1 MVNLTKH
8 HKALITGGSRGL
20 GAAMASLLEDQG
32 VEVIAPTRD
41 VLDLSRMESIAAY
54 IASEQGKGFD
64 IIINNAGINLLNELT
79 HVKDE
84 DWQIMLQVNLTAP
97 MALIRGFSPYMKAQK
112 WGRIV
117 NISSIFSLVTRENRS
132 AYSATKAGLNGLT
145 RTAAVELAP
154 HGILVNAVCPGYVET
169 ELTFVNCHETIS
181 SNFSSP
187 IGKRK
192 KVEKYPLC
200 NYICRINNYFFS
212 AVFSGKYFRK
222 YSRIE
227 KKSSNVCARLC
238 DRIGRL
244 ALWGQFVRVDQGY
257 CRFCLKD
264 F

>member
-169 ELTFVNCHETIS
+169 ELTFVNNSPEQLAAITATI
-181 SNFSSP
+181 
-187 IGKRK
+187 
-192 KVEKYPLC
+192 PLQ
-200 NYICRINNYFFS
+200 
-212 AVFSGKYFRK
+212 
-222 YSRIE
+222 
-227 KKSSNVCARLC
+227 
-238 DRIGRL
+238 RL
-244 ALWGQFVRVDQGY
+244 AQPHEIAKLVSFLCSEENTYLTGQNLVIDGGFT
-257 CRFCLKD
+257 CK
-264 F
+264 

>member
-1 MVNLTKH
+1 M
-8 HKALITGGSRGL
+8 ITGGSRGL

-154 HGILVNAVCPGYVET
+154 YGILVNAVCPGYVET
-169 ELTFVNCHETIS
+169 ELTFVNNSPEQLAAITATI
-181 SNFSSP
+181 
-187 IGKRK
+187 
-192 KVEKYPLC
+192 PLQ
-200 NYICRINNYFFS
+200 
-212 AVFSGKYFRK
+212 
-222 YSRIE
+222 
-227 KKSSNVCARLC
+227 
-238 DRIGRL
+238 RL
-244 ALWGQFVRVDQGY
+244 AQPHEIAKLVSFLCSEENTYLTGQTLVIDGGFT
-257 CRFCLKD
+257 CK
-264 F
+264 

>member
-1 MVNLTKH
+1 MANLTKH

-20 GAAMASLLEDQG
+20 GAAMSSLLEDQG
-32 VEVIAPTRD
+32 VEVIAPNRD
-41 VLDLSRMESIAAY
+41 VLDLSHMESIAAY
-54 IASEQGKGFD
+54 VASEQGAGFD

-79 HVKDE
+79 HVQDE

-169 ELTFVNCHETIS
+169 ELTFVNNSPEQLAAITATI
-181 SNFSSP
+181 
-187 IGKRK
+187 
-192 KVEKYPLC
+192 PLQ
-200 NYICRINNYFFS
+200 
-212 AVFSGKYFRK
+212 
-222 YSRIE
+222 
-227 KKSSNVCARLC
+227 
-238 DRIGRL
+238 RL
-244 ALWGQFVRVDQGY
+244 AQPHEIAKLVSFLCSEENTYLTGQNLVIDGGFT
-257 CRFCLKD
+257 CK
-264 F
+264 

>member
-1 MVNLTKH
+1 MANLTKH

-20 GAAMASLLEDQG
+20 GAAMSSLLEDQG
-32 VEVIAPTRD
+32 VEVIAPNRD
-41 VLDLSRMESIAAY
+41 VLDLSHMESIAAY
-54 IASEQGKGFD
+54 VASEQGAGFD

-169 ELTFVNCHETIS
+169 ELTFVNNSPEQLAAITATI
-181 SNFSSP
+181 
-187 IGKRK
+187 
-192 KVEKYPLC
+192 PLQ
-200 NYICRINNYFFS
+200 
-212 AVFSGKYFRK
+212 
-222 YSRIE
+222 
-227 KKSSNVCARLC
+227 
-238 DRIGRL
+238 RL
-244 ALWGQFVRVDQGY
+244 AQPHEIAKLVSFLCSEENTYLTGQNLVIDGGFT
-257 CRFCLKD
+257 CK
-264 F
+264 

>member
-20 GAAMASLLEDQG
+20 GSAMASLLEDQG

-169 ELTFVNCHETIS
+169 ELTFVNNSPEQLAAITATI
-181 SNFSSP
+181 
-187 IGKRK
+187 
-192 KVEKYPLC
+192 PLQ
-200 NYICRINNYFFS
+200 
-212 AVFSGKYFRK
+212 
-222 YSRIE
+222 
-227 KKSSNVCARLC
+227 
-238 DRIGRL
+238 RL
-244 ALWGQFVRVDQGY
+244 AQPHEIAKLVSFLCSEENTYLTGQTLVIDGGFT
-257 CRFCLKD
+257 CK
-264 F
+264 

>member
-154 HGILVNAVCPGYVET
+154 YGILVNAVCPGYVET
-169 ELTFVNCHETIS
+169 ELTFVNNSPEQLAAITATI
-181 SNFSSP
+181 
-187 IGKRK
+187 
-192 KVEKYPLC
+192 PLQ
-200 NYICRINNYFFS
+200 
-212 AVFSGKYFRK
+212 
-222 YSRIE
+222 
-227 KKSSNVCARLC
+227 
-238 DRIGRL
+238 RL
-244 ALWGQFVRVDQGY
+244 AQPHEIAKLVSFLCSEENTYLTGQTLVIDGGFT
-257 CRFCLKD
+257 CK
-264 F
+264 

>member
-132 AYSATKAGLNGLT
+132 DYSATKAGLNGLT

-169 ELTFVNCHETIS
+169 ELTFVNNSPEQLAAITATI
-181 SNFSSP
+181 
-187 IGKRK
+187 
-192 KVEKYPLC
+192 PLQ
-200 NYICRINNYFFS
+200 
-212 AVFSGKYFRK
+212 
-222 YSRIE
+222 
-227 KKSSNVCARLC
+227 
-238 DRIGRL
+238 RL
-244 ALWGQFVRVDQGY
+244 AQPHEIAKLVSFLCSEENTYLTGQTLVIDGGFT
-257 CRFCLKD
+257 CK
-264 F
+264 

>member
-1 MVNLTKH
+1 
-8 HKALITGGSRGL
+8 
-20 GAAMASLLEDQG
+20 MASLLEDQG

-154 HGILVNAVCPGYVET
+154 YGILVNAVCPGYVET
-169 ELTFVNCHETIS
+169 ELTFVNNSPEQLAAITATI
-181 SNFSSP
+181 
-187 IGKRK
+187 
-192 KVEKYPLC
+192 PLQ
-200 NYICRINNYFFS
+200 
-212 AVFSGKYFRK
+212 
-222 YSRIE
+222 
-227 KKSSNVCARLC
+227 
-238 DRIGRL
+238 RL
-244 ALWGQFVRVDQGY
+244 AQPHEIAKLVSFLCSEENTYLTGQNLVIDGGFT
-257 CRFCLKD
+257 CK
-264 F
+264 

>member
-20 GAAMASLLEDQG
+20 GSAMASLLEDQG
-32 VEVIAPTRD
+32 VEVIAPNRD
-41 VLDLSRMESIAAY
+41 VLDLSHMESIAAY
-54 IASEQGKGFD
+54 VASEQGAGFD

-79 HVKDE
+79 HVQDE

-169 ELTFVNCHETIS
+169 ELTFVNNSPEQLAAITATI
-181 SNFSSP
+181 
-187 IGKRK
+187 
-192 KVEKYPLC
+192 PLQ
-200 NYICRINNYFFS
+200 
-212 AVFSGKYFRK
+212 
-222 YSRIE
+222 
-227 KKSSNVCARLC
+227 
-238 DRIGRL
+238 RL
-244 ALWGQFVRVDQGY
+244 AQPHEIAKLVSFLCSEENTYLTGQTLVIDGGFT
-257 CRFCLKD
+257 CK
-264 F
+264 

>member
-154 HGILVNAVCPGYVET
+154 YGILVNAVCPGYVET
-169 ELTFVNCHETIS
+169 ELTFVNNSPEQLAAITATI
-181 SNFSSP
+181 
-187 IGKRK
+187 
-192 KVEKYPLC
+192 PLQ
-200 NYICRINNYFFS
+200 
-212 AVFSGKYFRK
+212 
-222 YSRIE
+222 
-227 KKSSNVCARLC
+227 
-238 DRIGRL
+238 RL
-244 ALWGQFVRVDQGY
+244 AQPHEIAKLVSFLCSEENTYLTGQNLVIDGGFT
-257 CRFCLKD
+257 CK
-264 F
+264 

>member
-20 GAAMASLLEDQG
+20 GSAMASLLEDQG

-154 HGILVNAVCPGYVET
+154 YGILVNAVCPGYVET
-169 ELTFVNCHETIS
+169 ELTFVNNSPEQLAAITATI
-181 SNFSSP
+181 
-187 IGKRK
+187 
-192 KVEKYPLC
+192 PLQ
-200 NYICRINNYFFS
+200 
-212 AVFSGKYFRK
+212 
-222 YSRIE
+222 
-227 KKSSNVCARLC
+227 
-238 DRIGRL
+238 RL
-244 ALWGQFVRVDQGY
+244 AQPHEIAKLVSFLCSEENTYLTGQNLVIDGGFT
-257 CRFCLKD
+257 CK
-264 F
+264 

>member
-20 GAAMASLLEDQG
+20 GSAMASLLEDQG

-41 VLDLSRMESIAAY
+41 VLALSRMESIAAY

-154 HGILVNAVCPGYVET
+154 YGILVNAVCPGYVET
-169 ELTFVNCHETIS
+169 ELTFVNNSPEQLAAITATI
-181 SNFSSP
+181 
-187 IGKRK
+187 
-192 KVEKYPLC
+192 PLQ
-200 NYICRINNYFFS
+200 
-212 AVFSGKYFRK
+212 
-222 YSRIE
+222 
-227 KKSSNVCARLC
+227 
-238 DRIGRL
+238 RL
-244 ALWGQFVRVDQGY
+244 AQPHEIAKLVSFLCSEENTYLTGQTLVIDGGFT
-257 CRFCLKD
+257 CK
-264 F
+264 

>member
-20 GAAMASLLEDQG
+20 GSAMASLLEDQG

-154 HGILVNAVCPGYVET
+154 YGILVNAVCPGYVET
-169 ELTFVNCHETIS
+169 ELTFVNNSPEQLAAITATI
-181 SNFSSP
+181 
-187 IGKRK
+187 
-192 KVEKYPLC
+192 PLQ
-200 NYICRINNYFFS
+200 
-212 AVFSGKYFRK
+212 
-222 YSRIE
+222 
-227 KKSSNVCARLC
+227 
-238 DRIGRL
+238 RL
-244 ALWGQFVRVDQGY
+244 AQPHEIAKLVSFLCSEENTYLTGQTLVIDGGFT
-257 CRFCLKD
+257 CK
-264 F
+264 

>member
-169 ELTFVNCHETIS
+169 ELTFVNNSPEQLAAITATI
-181 SNFSSP
+181 
-187 IGKRK
+187 
-192 KVEKYPLC
+192 PLQ
-200 NYICRINNYFFS
+200 
-212 AVFSGKYFRK
+212 
-222 YSRIE
+222 
-227 KKSSNVCARLC
+227 
-238 DRIGRL
+238 RL
-244 ALWGQFVRVDQGY
+244 AQPHEIAKLVSFLCSEENTYLTGQTLVIDGGFT
-257 CRFCLKD
+257 CK
-264 F
+264 

>member
-1 MVNLTKH
+1 MANLTKH

-20 GAAMASLLEDQG
+20 GAAMSSLLEDQG
-32 VEVIAPTRD
+32 VEVIAPNRD
-41 VLDLSRMESIAAY
+41 VLDLSHMESIAAY
-54 IASEQGKGFD
+54 VASEQGAGFD

-79 HVKDE
+79 HVQDE

-169 ELTFVNCHETIS
+169 ELTFVNNSPEQLAAITATI
-181 SNFSSP
+181 
-187 IGKRK
+187 
-192 KVEKYPLC
+192 PLQ
-200 NYICRINNYFFS
+200 
-212 AVFSGKYFRK
+212 
-222 YSRIE
+222 
-227 KKSSNVCARLC
+227 
-238 DRIGRL
+238 RL
-244 ALWGQFVRVDQGY
+244 AQPHEIAKLVSFLCSEENTYLTGQTLVIDGGFT
-257 CRFCLKD
+257 CK
-264 F
+264 

>member
-1 MVNLTKH
+1 MANLTKH

-20 GAAMASLLEDQG
+20 GAAMSSLLEDQG
-32 VEVIAPTRD
+32 VEVIAPNRD
-41 VLDLSRMESIAAY
+41 VLDLSHMESIAAY
-54 IASEQGKGFD
+54 VASEQGAGFD

-79 HVKDE
+79 HVQDE

-169 ELTFVNCHETIS
+169 ELTFVNNSPEQLAAITATI
-181 SNFSSP
+181 
-187 IGKRK
+187 
-192 KVEKYPLC
+192 PLQ
-200 NYICRINNYFFS
+200 
-212 AVFSGKYFRK
+212 
-222 YSRIE
+222 
-227 KKSSNVCARLC
+227 
-238 DRIGRL
+238 RL
-244 ALWGQFVRVDQGY
+244 AQPHEIAKLVSFLCSEENTYLTGHTLVIDGGFT
-257 CRFCLKD
+257 CK
-264 F
+264 

>member
-8 HKALITGGSRGL
+8 RKALITGGSRGL
-20 GAAMASLLEDQG
+20 GSAMASLLEDQG

-54 IASEQGKGFD
+54 IASEQGTGFD

-169 ELTFVNCHETIS
+169 ELTFVNNSPEQLAAITATI
-181 SNFSSP
+181 
-187 IGKRK
+187 
-192 KVEKYPLC
+192 PLQ
-200 NYICRINNYFFS
+200 
-212 AVFSGKYFRK
+212 
-222 YSRIE
+222 
-227 KKSSNVCARLC
+227 
-238 DRIGRL
+238 RL
-244 ALWGQFVRVDQGY
+244 AQPHEIAKLVGFLCSEENTYLTGQTLVIDGGFT
-257 CRFCLKD
+257 CK
-264 F
+264 